1 MRHQRRRAGGYQA
14 RCGYGPRLPLLV
26 ISPFA
31 KSNYVDGTTTDQS
44 SITRF
49 IEDNWNTGRI
59 GDASFDAKAGSLDN
73 MFSFHHEGESGRL
86 FLDPEHRRAVTG
98 AAGHGDH
105 GRRHR

>member
-1 MRHQRRRAGGYQA
+1 
-14 RCGYGPRLPLLV
+14 LLV
-26 ISPFA
+26 VSPFA

-49 IEDNWNTGRI
+49 IEDNWSTGRI

-73 MFSFHHEGESGRL
+73 MFSFHREGESGRL
-86 FLDPEHRRAVTG
+86 FLDPSTGQVTRG
-98 AAGHGDH
+98 GQGGH